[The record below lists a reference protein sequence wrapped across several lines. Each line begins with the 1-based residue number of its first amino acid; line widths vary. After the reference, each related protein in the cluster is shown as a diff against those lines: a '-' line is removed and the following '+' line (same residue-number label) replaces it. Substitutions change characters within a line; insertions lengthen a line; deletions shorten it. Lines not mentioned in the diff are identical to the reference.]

1 MKKILLAL
9 LLGTF
14 CLSASAQDTYY
25 VPDSENP
32 VFQFNVVYP
41 GESPE
46 ELQGDTSDFVIP
58 YDYVLPILISG
69 ENWAEKLNLSPVPPT
84 IYFYKSQDFKNA
96 SAQSPYFMVEG
107 KPYKYTMVNATLHN
121 WIDTGGE
128 TVGSGTITIGTGLSD
143 EYPGWGIFDN
153 KHALYHGTVPDLF
166 VAMNHEIMH
175 SLGVTS
181 AVYKYNEG
189 QGDNKFYF
197 SESTTEPLS
206 IYDSQLRIYTGT
218 SNPVADPTHE
228 LAPSMGQA
236 VGMETGEYNLV
247 DYSPYFA
254 GENTIKV
261 LGGDNNPTTAKNNIV
276 TNGGLINYSRSY
288 EDASNRPVVYGM
300 PIHPDDDGDYDL
312 SHLELRN
319 SYMSHQRY
327 RNWLTPMEAELAVMN
342 DIGYNIDLRKYF
354 GQSYYL
360 NGQDLEH
367 QTTYTYNKGFSM
379 WDGTS
384 YTGTP
389 SPIDQAV
396 GIHIYGNYNNVT
408 QTTNDIKT
416 MGEGSFG
423 VRVDGVG
430 NTYTLASGNINAD
443 GTENIGIGVTW
454 GKNHVIN
461 IDSGTQVTATGKD
474 GIATSF
480 DFGSNMFGLAVK
492 YFKGSYINYIK
503 DGDKTPD
510 LDNQGELI
518 TDFNVNGTLT
528 GSKAAIYISENA
540 HVKNINVGNGAQI
553 NGNITS
559 EWNSISYLDK
569 AAVQVDETKYTNL
582 NFNSNAG
589 VDVNGNITGKNE
601 MQNTLKMNNAA
612 NSVVNFN
619 GEEINVNSLD
629 NKGDIN
635 ISQNAIIATVNNTIT
650 GDGNLNV
657 LSGASLGLSSN
668 ITNIENAV
676 GLDRATL
683 NTANDSIG
691 TTTFSNL
698 TLSGDNLM
706 KVDMDIASQTA
717 DTLNFNNPADLTVN
731 PGARL
736 KISNVNMMNTN
747 KAYTNEEYSIPFISS
762 ANNNQKLLGAVALA
776 NQPTVL
782 TPIFKYNL
790 GYTEDNTQ
798 GGFLFS
804 RGTTKDYNSYNP
816 AVVTSSVAAQFG
828 GYLNQLN
835 SYDQAF
841 QNLDMKML
849 MTREEREALKMAN
862 TYASTVTPKVFSNI
876 YLPEKD
882 SAGWF
887 RPYAT
892 FEKVGLDNGP
902 KVENISYGS
911 YFGGDSPMYT
921 TKNGWDYQYSVYAGY
936 NGSHQNYTG
945 NSIYQNGGTL
955 GATGIWYKG
964 DFFTALTANVGAG
977 VADAST
983 MYGSED
989 MTMLMTGIASKTGYN
1004 WELSKGK
1011 FIIQPSYLM
1020 SYSFVNTFDYT
1031 NAAGLRIKSDPL
1043 NAINIAPGLKF
1054 IGNLKNGWQPY
1065 ASVQMVWNIM
1075 DKTDFRANDV
1085 ALPDMSVKPY
1095 VQYGVGIQKRWGDRF
1110 TGFFQTMLRNG
1121 GRNGVALSFGFRWT
1135 LGK

>member
-9 LLGTF
+9 LLGIF
-14 CLSASAQDTYY
+14 SLSASAQDTYY
-25 VPDSENP
+25 VPDSGSS

-41 GESPE
+41 GESPA
-46 ELQGDTSDFVIP
+46 ELQGGTSDFVIP

-84 IYFYKSQDFKNA
+84 IYFYKSQNFKNA
-96 SAQSPYFMVEG
+96 SAQSPYIMVEG

-121 WIDTGGE
+121 WIDTEGE

-181 AVYKYNEG
+181 AVYKYKAG

-218 SNPVADPTHE
+218 SNPIADPTHE

-236 VGMETGEYNLV
+236 VGKEAGEYNLI
-247 DYSPYFA
+247 DYSPYFV

-261 LGGDNNPTTAKNNIV
+261 LGGDNNLITAKNNIV
-276 TNGGLINYSRSY
+276 ANGGLINYSRSY
-288 EDASNRPVVYGM
+288 EDVANRPVVYGM

-354 GQSYYL
+354 GKSYYL
-360 NGQDLEH
+360 NGKTD
-367 QTTYTYNKGFSM
+367 TYTNGFGE
-379 WDGTS
+379 WNGTS
-384 YTGTP
+384 YTGNP
-389 SPIDQAV
+389 SAIDQAV
-396 GIHIYGNYNNVT
+396 GIHIYGDNNNIT
-408 QTTNDIKT
+408 QATNSIKINS
-416 MGEGSFG
+416 EGSFG

-454 GKNHVIN
+454 GKGHTVNVN
-461 IDSGTQVTATGKD
+461 NGTEVTATGKD
-474 GIATSF
+474 GIAASF
-480 DFGSNMFGLAVK
+480 DFGSNMFGLAVN

-510 LDNQGELI
+510 LDNQGELV
-518 TDFNVNGTLT
+518 TNFNVNGTLT

-569 AAVQVDETKYTNL
+569 AAVQADETKYTNL

-589 VDVNGNITGKNE
+589 VNVNGNITGKNKI
-601 MQNTLKMNNAA
+601 QNTLKMNNAT

-619 GEEINVNSLD
+619 GEEINVNTLD
-629 NKGDIN
+629 NKGNIN
-635 ISQNAIIATVNNTIT
+635 ISKNAVISTVNNTIT
-650 GDGNLNV
+650 GNGSLNV
-657 LSGASLGLSSN
+657 LSDASLGLSSN
-668 ITNIENAV
+668 ITNVENTVSLNRASLDVANGSV
-676 GLDRATL
+676 GST
-683 NTANDSIG
+683 I
-691 TTTFSNL
+691 FSKL
-698 TLSGDNLM
+698 TLSGDNSM
-706 KVDMDIASQTA
+706 NVDADIASQTS
-717 DTLNFNNPADLTVN
+717 DTLKFNTPGDLTVN
-731 PGARL
+731 PGASL
-736 KISNVNMMNTN
+736 KIVNVNMMNAT
-747 KAYTNEEYSIPFISS
+747 KAYTGEKYYIPFVSY
-762 ANNNQKLLGAVALA
+762 ANNNQNLLGSITLA
-776 NQPTVL
+776 DQPTVL

-804 RGTTKDYNSYNP
+804 RGATKDYNSYNP
-816 AVVTSSVAAQFG
+816 AVAASSVAAQFG

-835 SYDQAF
+835 SYEQAF

-849 MTREEREALKMAN
+849 MTREERQAYKMAN
-862 TYASTVTPKVFSNI
+862 LYASTVTPTVYSPT

-882 SAGWF
+882 KGLWF

-892 FEKVGLDNGP
+892 FEKVDLRNGP

-911 YFGGDSPMYT
+911 YFGGDSPVYE

-936 NGSHQNYTG
+936 NGSHQNYAG

-955 GATGIWYKG
+955 GATGIWYKNS
-964 DFFTALTANVGAG
+964 FFTALTANVGAS
-977 VADAST
+977 VAEAST

-1004 WELSKGK
+1004 WELAKGK
-1011 FIIQPSYLM
+1011 FIIQPSFLM

-1031 NAAGLRIKSDPL
+1031 NAAGVRIKSDPL

-1065 ASVQMVWNIM
+1065 AGIQMVWNIM
-1075 DKTDFRANDV
+1075 DKTDFRANNV

-1095 VQYGVGIQKRWGDRF
+1095 VQYGVGIQKRWGERF

-1121 GRNGVALSFGFRWT
+1121 GRNGVALSLGFRWT